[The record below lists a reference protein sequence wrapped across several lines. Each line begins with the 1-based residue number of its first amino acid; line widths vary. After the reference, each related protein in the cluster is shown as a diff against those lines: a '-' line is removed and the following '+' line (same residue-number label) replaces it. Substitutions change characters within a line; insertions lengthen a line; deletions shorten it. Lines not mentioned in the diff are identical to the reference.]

1 MKGESGLK
9 EKILKK
15 LRVNSLSEIVEE
27 VKWVSVYIKKYKWI
41 ISIYF
46 VFGLFSTALSLG
58 GSVLSKH
65 LIDTVTGKDHS
76 SILLIAIMYV
86 GFGLASIVFSAVS
99 SRISTKYS
107 TRVTNEIQYE
117 MYQISLDV
125 QWRYIKKFHTGDLIN
140 RISGDVGTISGSILT
155 WIPNFIIKFIQAIGC
170 IAIIL
175 YYDPVM
181 AVISIISTPVM
192 VLLSRTLMYK
202 MRVFSK
208 KSREAS
214 SRIMSFIQESYSNV
228 QSIKAFGI
236 IDDFNLKFRM
246 IQEDFYSVIMQ
257 QNKFSVMTGML
268 MSVMGM
274 IVSYSCYGW
283 GVYRLWSGFISFGTM
298 TMFLQ
303 LAGYLSNSFSALV
316 SMVPSAIGTLTAIR
330 RLIDVVEL
338 PKEEKDESIDL
349 EKIKKESEESGIGIN
364 IKNGRFV
371 YDDVE
376 EVFNCLT
383 FDAKPGEV
391 VAVVGPSGSGK
402 TTIFRILLGIAGIT
416 DGKSTIGY
424 EFENQKKEFNISA
437 STRGLFA
444 YVPQGNAVFYGTIAD
459 NMRIFNREASDEEI
473 IEALKA
479 ACAYEFVSKLDD
491 GIDTILEEGGTN
503 FSEGQ
508 KQRICIARALVSRA
522 PVILIDEGTSALDSE
537 TEMKLLKNLTEYRH
551 NKTFVVSTHR
561 AGVLG
566 ICDRTYRIEDKTLA
580 VADN

>member
-1 MKGESGLK
+1 MK

>member
-1 MKGESGLK
+1 MK

-15 LRVNSLSEIVEE
+15 LRVNSLSEVVEE
-27 VKWVSVYIKKYKWI
+27 IKWVSRYIKKYKWI
-41 ISIYF
+41 IVIYF
-46 VFGLFSTALSLG
+46 VLGLFSTLFNVG

-65 LIDTVTGKDHS
+65 LIDTVTGEDHS
-76 SILLIAIMYV
+76 SILLIALLYV
-86 GFGLASIVFSAVS
+86 FFGLSSVIFSAVS

-140 RISGDVGTISGSILT
+140 RISGDVGTVSSSILT
-155 WIPNFIIKFIQAIGC
+155 WIPNFIIKTIQAVCC
-170 IAIIL
+170 IVIIF
-175 YYDPVM
+175 YYDPIM
-181 AVISIISTPVM
+181 ALISIISTPVM
-192 VLLSRTLMYK
+192 ILLSRTLMYK
-202 MRVFSK
+202 MRVFTK

-236 IDDFNLKFRM
+236 IDDFNMRFRM
-246 IQEDFYSVIMQ
+246 IQDDFYSVIMQ
-257 QNKFSVMTGML
+257 QNKFSVMTGIL
-268 MSVMGM
+268 MSVLGM

-283 GVYRLWSGFISFGTM
+283 GVYRLWSDMISFGTM

-303 LAGYLSNSFSALV
+303 LSGYLSSSFSSLV
-316 SMVPSAIGTLTAIR
+316 SMVPSAISALTAIR
-330 RLIDVVEL
+330 RLIDIVEL
-338 PKEEKDESIDL
+338 PKEEKDESVDI
-349 EKIKKESEESGIGIN
+349 EKIKAESQKSGVSLD
-364 IKNGRFV
+364 IKDGRFV

-376 EVFNCLT
+376 EVFTCLT

-391 VAVVGPSGSGK
+391 VAIVGPSGSGK

-416 DGKSTIGY
+416 EGKSTVGY
-424 EFENQKKEFNISA
+424 EYNGEKKKYNISA

-459 NMRIFNREASDEEI
+459 NMRIFNRDATEEEI

-479 ACAYEFVSKLDD
+479 ACAYEFVEKLEN
-491 GIDTILEEGGTN
+491 GINTILEEAGTN
-503 FSEGQ
+503 LSEGQ
-508 KQRICIARALVSRA
+508 KQRICIARALVSKA
-522 PVILIDEGTSALDSE
+522 PVILLDEGTSALDSE
-537 TEMKLLKNLTEYRH
+537 TEMRLLKNLTGFKH

-566 ICDRTYRIEDKTLA
+566 ICDRTYNIEDKTLT
-580 VADN
+580 VVNN

>member
-1 MKGESGLK
+1 MK

-15 LRVNSLSEIVEE
+15 LKVNSLSEVVEE
-27 VKWVSVYIKKYKWI
+27 LKWVSSYLIRYKNI
-41 ISIYF
+41 IALYF
-46 VFGLFSTALSLG
+46 ILGIFSTVFSLG
-58 GSVLSKH
+58 GSVLSKY

-86 GFGLASIVFSAVS
+86 LFGISNIIFSAVS

-117 MYQISLDV
+117 IYQISLRV
-125 QWRYIKKFHTGDLIN
+125 QWRYIRKFQTGDLIN
-140 RISGDVGTISGSILT
+140 RISGDVGTVSNSILT
-155 WIPNFIIKFIQAIGC
+155 WIPNFIIKFFQAICC
-170 IAIIL
+170 IGIIF

-181 AVISIISTPVM
+181 ALISIISTPVM

-202 MRVFSK
+202 MRTFSK

-236 IDDFNLKFRM
+236 IDDFNLKFKM
-246 IQEDFYSVIMQ
+246 IQEDFYSVVMQ

-268 MSVMGM
+268 MSVLGL

-283 GVYRLWSGFISFGTM
+283 GVYRLWTGFISFGTM

-303 LAGYLSNSFSALV
+303 LASRLSNSFSSLV
-316 SMVPSAIGTLTAIR
+316 SMIPSAIGTLIAIR

-338 PKEEKDESIDL
+338 PKEELDESVNI
-349 EKIKKESEESGIGIN
+349 EAIKKESEVNGVGLD

-371 YDDVE
+371 YDDAE
-376 EVFNCLT
+376 EVFTCLT

-391 VAVVGPSGSGK
+391 VAIVGPSGSGK

-416 DGKSTIGY
+416 EGKSTVKY
-424 EFENQKKEFNISA
+424 EYENVKKEFNITA

-444 YVPQGNAVFYGTIAD
+444 YVPQGNAVFFGSIAD
-459 NMRIFNREASDEEI
+459 NMRLFNTGATDEEI
-473 IEALKA
+473 IEALKT
-479 ACAYEFVSKLDD
+479 ACAYDFVSKLDD
-491 GIDTILEEGGTN
+491 GINSVLEEGGTN

-508 KQRICIARALVSRA
+508 KQRLCIARALISKA
-522 PVILIDEGTSALDSE
+522 PVILIDEGTSALDKE
-537 TEMKLLKNLTEYRH
+537 TEMKLLENLTRYKH

-561 AGVLG
+561 EGVLG
-566 ICDRTYRIEDKTLA
+566 ICDRTYRIEDKALTA
-580 VADN
+580 VNN